1 MDTEKIKKELRK
13 RKDPICDMMADNIT
27 PQSFQQARDE
37 DIEYRRFIG
46 ERVKSMPEPSNLERE
61 LGKLAF
67 KLKTG
72 VPTNESDEVLIDGIR
87 TNKIPNAESFKHLI
101 PHEKSTLELR
111 RQALDRFIKEA
122 QFQVAG
128 SDRQLIDRCTFVSL
142 YTPNDHNKLY
152 QRAQHTAWEI
162 FSIPISWNQ
171 TGGLWCFYIN
181 DLVRYIAE
189 NKNKS
194 PIPFPGKQ
202 YIRRVYRHLVDYIPD
217 ILAPEYIPHIYRWH
231 ASSQKLNQQL
241 QTNQLGLEEINSLRE
256 LGGSLNI
263 GEILNQTNSQEDRH
277 NVYHLPHQG
286 SWKQPKP
293 SKVYN
298 FIMNTFEMVHQ
309 NRWVIRIIKAIMCC
323 FNLYYFLAQV
333 MRGVTDHRIWRIVVQ
348 SAFGTL
354 WFDIYNI
361 FYQLGVKDEFQI
373 IGVLAEMARLR
384 TKIASWVSTMAFF
397 LIRMFAPIWAFIRLF
412 YHQAAVELSGY
423 NPCGWLWSM
432 FVGPVNVHN
441 ERAGTFLQLMRIIF
455 DTVSGLIKALAGNL
469 YFNIGTA
476 GYDSYL
482 YYTQIMC
489 NKIAF
494 VCKFIYSAT
503 LKYFN
508 IAYKK
513 ITDDT
518 GEEISMR
525 YNEYWGA
532 VDHAR
537 QGVADVAGNAVS
549 IGAVTDMIV
558 PGLGTGLSVANGLRN
573 SIKHVRQMEHDQS
586 ARINSKIVEYAKNT
600 YQVAQKLNDAD
611 PGMSD
616 HQLCQKI
623 FTFLQ
628 KAGTIF
634 GTVATIGDI
643 YANGWFLKTFWD
655 EQPVIQRILT
665 MRIGDPNYTYKSDT
679 SIKDDKKSV
688 YAEAEKYLDGGYGC
702 LGLFNLE
709 HKNSNIMGSIDMQ
722 DVHNPEYRR
731 RISDIYNKSREE
743 AKRLMGVGNISYND
757 AIVKGITH
765 VLGITND
772 KGFTRDYDQMETN
785 FRLLSE
791 YDIGKQFIL
800 FAKMAGVSIKGRDGN
815 TDMIS
820 QQLALIPEF
829 SFISSVLVGGPSMY
843 IRMFANL
850 LQVGDPA
857 YMSGIAEIFHDV
869 DTERSGLTN
878 AQLIA
883 KYGNNVQSLIGHP
896 SPDVTGLA
904 KEFKNIQAL
913 YVEKM
918 IKDDK
923 LYYHDNNAMA
933 PPFDL
938 YNMVESTLYYSK
950 RYFDATRRSI
960 WRVTG
965 FFFSDEVF

>member
-72 VPTNESDEVLIDGIR
+72 VPTNEANEVLIDAIR
-87 TNKIPNAESFKHLI
+87 TDKIPNAASFKHLI

-142 YTPNDHNKLY
+142 YTPNDHNKLC

-298 FIMNTFEMVHQ
+298 FIMNTFEMIQQ
-309 NRWVIRIIKAIMCC
+309 NQWVIRLIKAMMCC

-333 MRGVTDHRIWRIVVQ
+333 MKGVTDHRIWRIVLQ
-348 SAFGTL
+348 AAFGTFWL
-354 WFDIYNI
+354 DIYNV
-361 FYQLGVKDEFQI
+361 FYQLGVKDESQI
-373 IGVLAEMARLR
+373 IGVLAEVARLR
-384 TKIASWVSTMAFF
+384 TSAASWVSTMGFF
-397 LIRMFAPIWAFIRLF
+397 FIRMFAPVWAFWRLF
-412 YHQAAVELSGY
+412 FRQAADELQNY
-423 NPCGWLWSM
+423 NPGAFLWKLI
-432 FVGPVNVHN
+432 VGPSNIHHQ
-441 ERAGTFLQLMRIIF
+441 RASTFLSLMHMLF
-455 DTVSGLIKALAGNL
+455 DTISSIIHGLVVNANVF
-469 YFNIGTA
+469 YFNIGTTS
-476 GYDSYL
+476 YDNYL
-482 YYTQIMC
+482 GILSFMC
-489 NKIAF
+489 KTIAF

-503 LKYFN
+503 INYFGV
-508 IAYKK
+508 AYKK

-532 VDHAR
+532 IDHAK
-537 QGVADVAGNAVS
+537 QGFADVAGNAVS
-549 IGAVTDMIV
+549 IGAVTDMFV

-586 ARINSKIVEYAKNT
+586 ARLNSKMVDYAKNT

-611 PGMSD
+611 PSLSD

-623 FTFLQ
+623 FTLLQ
-628 KAGTIF
+628 KAGTLF
-634 GTVATIGDI
+634 GTIATIGDI
-643 YANGWFLKTFWD
+643 YSNGWFLKTFWD
-655 EQPVIQRILT
+655 EQPVLQRILT

-679 SIKDDKKSV
+679 FITDDKKSV

-702 LGLFNLE
+702 IGLY
-709 HKNSNIMGSIDMQ
+709 NISYKHSGEMGSIDMQ

-731 RISDIYNKSREE
+731 RIHDIYTKSREE
-743 AKRLMGVGNISYND
+743 TKRLMDVDKKTYNE
-757 AIVKGITH
+757 AIVGGIKH

-772 KGFTRDYDQMETN
+772 KGFTKDHAQMETN

-791 YDIGKQFIL
+791 YDIGRQFL
-800 FAKMAGVSIKGRDGN
+800 MFAKMAGVSILGADKK
-815 TDMIS
+815 TDMIDK
-820 QQLALIPEF
+820 QLASIPEF
-829 SFISSVLVGGPSMY
+829 GYITSLLVGGPDVFV
-843 IRMFANL
+843 RMIANL

-857 YMSGIAEIFHDV
+857 YMSGIAQIFQDL
-869 DTERSGLTN
+869 DTESSGISKEDLVK
-878 AQLIA
+878 
-883 KYGNNVQSLIGHP
+883 KYGKSIENIIGHP
-896 SPDVTGLA
+896 STDVKGLGNELR
-904 KEFKNIQAL
+904 KIQIV
-913 YVEKM
+913 YVDKIINDEK
-918 IKDDK
+918 
-923 LYYHDNNAMA
+923 LFYRDNVYVA
-933 PPFDL
+933 PPD
-938 YNMVESTLYYSK
+938 ETRTLEYIVRKTWQGIDRWIWAYL
-950 RYFDATRRSI
+950 SI
-960 WRVTG
+960 K
-965 FFFSDEVF
+965 